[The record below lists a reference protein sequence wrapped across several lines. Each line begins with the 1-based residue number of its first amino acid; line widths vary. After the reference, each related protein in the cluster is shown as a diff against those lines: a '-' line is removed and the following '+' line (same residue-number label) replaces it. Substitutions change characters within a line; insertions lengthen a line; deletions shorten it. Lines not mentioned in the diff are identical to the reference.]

1 MKKRLSLLVLCMS
14 ITLLAAGCKSKT
26 DDNKATDATPTPAGT
41 ESTTGTGDTTG
52 TEGTD
57 TTGPTATPIPTVTND
72 LVREEYN
79 LDDYIKLG
87 QYKDVEVTV
96 NKLEVSP
103 EDLAVAI
110 QSDLQTNGGTLT
122 EVTGRAVQVGD
133 TINMDYEGL
142 KDGVAFEGGTAAGY
156 DLMVGSGA
164 FIPGF
169 EDQLIGAKTG
179 DKLAINVTFPENYGA
194 TDLAGQPVVFNVTIN
209 KIQEYPLT
217 EEAVKANT
225 DYESVDAYKTSISDN
240 LKSQN
245 DETMKTE
252 LQNNVYN
259 AVVAN
264 SEISSLPQTLLDYY
278 ANDLKVYYTN
288 YAASYGM
295 DFATFLST
303 SGVTEAQFAED
314 SQKYAES
321 MATRDLVLGA
331 VIKAENIAL
340 SDDEYNQQVE
350 AYATQ
355 YGYENGEALLAAADA
370 TLLREDILYKKVQD
384 FLVGEAVVK

>member
-1 MKKRLSLLVLCMS
+1 MKKRLSLLVLSMS
-14 ITLLAAGCKSKT
+14 MILLAAGCNSKT
-26 DDNKATDATPTPAGT
+26 DDNKNATATPTPA
-41 ESTTGTGDTTG
+41 S

-57 TTGPTATPIPTVTND
+57 TEGATGTEATATPIPTVTND

-87 QYKDVEVTV
+87 QYKGVEVTV
-96 NKLEVSP
+96 SKLEVSP
-103 EDLAVAI
+103 EDLAIAI

-133 TINMDYEGL
+133 TVNMDYEGL
-142 KDGVAFEGGTAAGY
+142 KDGVAFEGGTAAAY

-194 TDLAGQPVVFNVTIN
+194 ADLAGQPVVFNVTIN

-217 EEAVKANT
+217 DEFVTANT
-225 DYESVDAYKTSISDN
+225 DYDTVDAYKTSVSDN

-264 SEISSLPQTLLDYY
+264 SAISSLPQTLIDYY

-288 YAASYGM
+288 YAAAYGM

-303 SGVTEAQFAED
+303 SGVTEDKFTEDAQD
-314 SQKYAES
+314 YAKS

-331 VIKAENIAL
+331 VIKAEGIEL
-340 SDDEYNQQVE
+340 SEDEYNEQVE
-350 AYATQ
+350 AYAAQ

-370 TLLREDILYKKVQD
+370 ALLREDILYKKVQD

>member
-1 MKKRLSLLVLCMS
+1 MKKRISILVLCMS
-14 ITLLAAGCKSKT
+14 ITLLAAGCNSKT
-26 DDNKATDATPTPAGT
+26 DDNKATNATPTPA
-41 ESTTGTGDTTG
+41 S
-52 TEGTD
+52 TEGTTGSD
-57 TTGPTATPIPTVTND
+57 TAAGPTATPIPTITND

-79 LDDYIKLG
+79 VDDYIKLG
-87 QYKDVEVTV
+87 QYKGVEVTV
-96 NKLEVSP
+96 SKLEVSP
-103 EDLAVAI
+103 EDLAVAT
-110 QSDLQTNGGTLT
+110 QSDLQKNGGTLT

-194 TDLAGQPVVFNVTIN
+194 ADLAGKPVVFNVTVN

-217 EEAVKANT
+217 EEFVTANT
-225 DYESVDAYKTSISDN
+225 DYDTVDAYKTSISDN
-240 LKSQN
+240 LKAQN

-288 YAASYGM
+288 YAAAYGM

-314 SQKYAES
+314 AKNYAES

-331 VIKAENIAL
+331 VIKAENISL

-355 YGYENGEALLAAADA
+355 YGYENGEALLAAADP

-384 FLVGEAVVK
+384 YLVGVAVVK

>member
-1 MKKRLSLLVLCMS
+1 MVLSMS
-14 ITLLAAGCKSKT
+14 MILLAAGCNSKT
-26 DDNKATDATPTPAGT
+26 DDNKNATATPTPA
-41 ESTTGTGDTTG
+41 S

-57 TTGPTATPIPTVTND
+57 TEGATGTEATATPIPTVTND

-87 QYKDVEVTV
+87 QYKGVEVTV
-96 NKLEVSP
+96 SKLEVSP
-103 EDLAVAI
+103 EDLAIAI

-133 TINMDYEGL
+133 TVNMDYEGL
-142 KDGVAFEGGTAAGY
+142 KDGVAFEGGTAAAY

-194 TDLAGQPVVFNVTIN
+194 ADLAGQPVVFNVTIN

-217 EEAVKANT
+217 DEFVTANT
-225 DYESVDAYKTSISDN
+225 DYDTVDAYKTSVSDN

-264 SEISSLPQTLLDYY
+264 SAISSLPQTLIDYY

-288 YAASYGM
+288 YAAAYGM

-303 SGVTEAQFAED
+303 SGVTEDKFTEDAQD
-314 SQKYAES
+314 YAKS

-331 VIKAENIAL
+331 VIKAEGIEL
-340 SDDEYNQQVE
+340 SEDEYNEQVE
-350 AYATQ
+350 AYAAQ

-370 TLLREDILYKKVQD
+370 ALLREDILYKKVQD